1 MYIILGASSFIG
13 RHLYKYCKEQK
24 IDVLGTYYE
33 HSLDPDWVK
42 FNICTDNLS
51 DKIGCYLDKQV
62 QNAIIICGAN
72 TSIDKC
78 KRDEEASNFLN
89 VIGTKKIIEQAG
101 KLGIKCVFLSSEAV
115 FDGKQGMYTEEDIP
129 NPITLYGKQKLQ
141 IEQFIIKNVEQYLI
155 FRISRASGCRYAEK
169 DIFDEIYKKIIN
181 NEEIVCLKNQRF
193 CLTEVNDIAKAIIEA
208 LDKGINGLYHLS
220 SNNYISRYEL
230 VNLCIEKV
238 FGTYN
243 KVVEKDYDE
252 ISFLDKRHVLGGL
265 KGDRLAEMLQVNYM
279 SIDDILNHYKH
290 TYEAERFK

>member
-1 MYIILGASSFIG
+1 ML
-13 RHLYKYCKEQK
+13 
-24 IDVLGTYYE
+24 
-33 HSLDPDWVK
+33 
-42 FNICTDNLS
+42 
-51 DKIGCYLDKQV
+51 
-62 QNAIIICGAN
+62 
-72 TSIDKC
+72 
-78 KRDEEASNFLN
+78 
-89 VIGTKKIIEQAG
+89 KKI
-101 KLGIKCVFLSSEAV
+101 FLM
-115 FDGKQGMYTEEDIP
+115 K
-129 NPITLYGKQKLQ
+129 
-141 IEQFIIKNVEQYLI
+141 
-155 FRISRASGCRYAEK
+155 
-169 DIFDEIYKKIIN
+169 YKKIIN